1 MDDFKL
7 DTEYVGFEIEFRY
20 VWRSLFDCNFDWILN
35 FLRITPSF
43 LEALRLEYFYV
54 LILRNKI

>member
-20 VWRSLFDCNFDWILN
+20 VWRSLFDCNFDWIFN

>member
-20 VWRSLFDCNFDWILN
+20 VWWFRYVIPCNFAIYLLHRTIEFWI
-35 FLRITPSF
+35 FF
-43 LEALRLEYFYV
+43 
-54 LILRNKI
+54 